1 MIQFKNVSS
10 CKPFIRFRKEY
21 DRAELAKE
29 NHLDAA
35 CISSFD
41 FDKKEVDSRHV
52 NIKFLD
58 GTNFIFFS
66 NYNSPKSVQF
76 NKHKQITCVFFWRN
90 TQLQI
95 RIKAFI
101 AKTDSQYNSDYFAT
115 RDIKK
120 NALAI
125 SSDQSRP
132 VSSYK
137 EVIKR
142 YESTL
147 KTEDLNKCPEYW
159 GGFSFEPYYF
169 EFWEG
174 HESRINKR
182 EIYEYNKY
190 DNNWIHSNIQP

>member
-1 MIQFKNVSS
+1 MSQWVWQ
-10 CKPFIRFRKEY
+10 
-21 DRAELAKE
+21 
-29 NHLDAA
+29 
-35 CISSFD
+35 
-41 FDKKEVDSRHV
+41 
-52 NIKFLD
+52 
-58 GTNFIFFS
+58 
-66 NYNSPKSVQF
+66 NY
-76 NKHKQITCVFFWRN
+76 
-90 TQLQI
+90 
-95 RIKAFI
+95 
-101 AKTDSQYNSDYFAT
+101 
-115 RDIKK
+115 IKK

-125 SSDQSRP
+125 SSDQSRS

-147 KTEDLNKCPEYW
+147 KTGDLNKCPKYW

-182 EIYEYNKY
+182 EIYEYNKH